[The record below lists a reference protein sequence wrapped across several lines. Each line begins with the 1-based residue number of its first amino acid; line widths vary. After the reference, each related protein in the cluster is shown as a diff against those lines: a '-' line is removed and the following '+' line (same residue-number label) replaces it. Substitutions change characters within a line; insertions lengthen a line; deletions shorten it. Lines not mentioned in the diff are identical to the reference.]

1 MTKIRVSWEKYC
13 VSIVG
18 LYSNALD
25 DGGLWRDI
33 GLCSGVRAQENTI
46 QNAPEEEKLK
56 SLDDEEMLS
65 TIENWWYVY
74 KNKSLI
80 LQKTEAMH
88 IKIMN
93 RIINLAG
100 IEYKLDE

>member
-1 MTKIRVSWEKYC
+1 MGKILC
-13 VSIVG
+13 VDCGIVLG
-18 LYSNALD
+18 DTLD
-25 DGGLWRDI
+25 DGDYGGTC
-33 GLCSGVRAQENTI
+33 GLCSGVRAREEYYSKRL
-46 QNAPEEEKLK
+46 EEEKLK

-74 KNKSLI
+74 KNEESDSPED
-80 LQKTEAMH
+80 EAMH

-93 RIINLAG
+93 RIINLTG